1 MVSAHTSATDRVRGH
16 LAGCDAY
23 LGKPL
28 VADELAGVV
37 ARLRSGAART
47 RRHAR

>member
-1 MVSAHTSATDRVRGH
+1 
-16 LAGCDAY
+16 
-23 LGKPL
+23 

-47 RRHAR
+47 RRRAR